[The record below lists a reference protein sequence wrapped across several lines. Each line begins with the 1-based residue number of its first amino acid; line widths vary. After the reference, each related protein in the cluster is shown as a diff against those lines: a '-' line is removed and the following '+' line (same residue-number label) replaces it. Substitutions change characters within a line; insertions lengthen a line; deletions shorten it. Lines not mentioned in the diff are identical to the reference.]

1 MDDRLEAVGGEARAD
16 RSLDGRGN
24 FSGRDLVAEGFWGT
38 VQDPR
43 SGLEGKERLLVRG
56 TGWYLVW
63 RFSVSF
69 TVAATIITGS
79 SSILL
84 TRCIPVRTVR
94 ICSAADGDVTANRT
108 SLGKFFRNE

>member
-16 RSLDGRGN
+16 RSLNGCGN

-43 SGLEGKERLLVRG
+43 SGLEGKERLLIRG

-69 TVAATIITGS
+69 AAAATIITGP

-84 TRCIPVRTVR
+84 TWCTPVCTVR

-108 SLGKFFRNE
+108 SLGKFFGNE